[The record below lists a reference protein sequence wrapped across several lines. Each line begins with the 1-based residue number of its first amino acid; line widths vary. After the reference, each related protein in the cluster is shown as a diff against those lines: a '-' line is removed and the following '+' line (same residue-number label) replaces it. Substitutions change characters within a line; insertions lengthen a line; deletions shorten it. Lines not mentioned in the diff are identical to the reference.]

1 MLLCIIK
8 ACLVT
13 SSPLAYFRH
22 AEALCYLTRK
32 EFALWVSI
40 IILNLSPGHRSWN
53 YCFLFYPITE
63 ADLERII
70 LLNFSHNFG
79 ESRGH
84 YQLRDKSIAQKQR
97 SLSRTVSG
105 WWRTW
110 ASWDLS
116 KARLGMWASRS
127 KTWRV
132 RHNALVRRCKSSLE
146 NLALTT

>member
-1 MLLCIIK
+1 MLLWIIK

-13 SSPLAYFRH
+13 LSPLAYFRH

-32 EFALWVSI
+32 AFALWVSI
-40 IILNLSPGHRSWN
+40 ILFNLSPGHHSWN
-53 YCFLFYPITE
+53 CCFLFYPITE

-70 LLNFSHNFG
+70 LLNFSRNFG
-79 ESRGH
+79 GRRGH

-97 SLSRTVSG
+97 SLSRTESG

-116 KARLGMWASRS
+116 KAGLGMWTSRS
-127 KTWRV
+127 KTWRI
-132 RHNALVRRCKSSLE
+132 RHNALVRRGQSSLE
-146 NLALTT
+146 NLSLTT